1 FFQAEDG
8 IRDFHVTGV
17 QTCALPICRR
27 HDRTLQARLDEAAL
41 IRAIAAAEREARE
54 RRARMEA
61 VRAQPWKQALDAR
74 ISPCRRCGGW
84 CWDGTC
90 RGDCKTLNPIIK
102 ESK

>member
-1 FFQAEDG
+1 MTRVDYAARFARSESD
-8 IRDFHVTGV
+8 RR
-17 QTCALPICRR
+17 RR

-61 VRAQPWKQALDAR
+61 VRAQPWKVALDAR
-74 ISPCRRCGGW
+74 VSACPSCGGW

-90 RGDCKTLNPIIK
+90 RGDCKTLNPTK
-102 ESK
+102 EKK